1 MGSDELW
8 DRSEAAL
15 ERVLV
20 AGGVP
25 FEKLAGEGAFYGP
38 KLEFHVTDA
47 LKRSWQLGTIQLDY
61 AMPDS
66 FELEFIGSDGGAHRP
81 IMLHRAILGSLE
93 RFYGIYLEHVAGKF
107 PVWLAPEQV
116 VLATVSERQSEYA
129 EKVRAELAAQG
140 FRVILDASADKLG
153 AKIRNARL
161 MRHPYIAVIGDEE
174 AASTTLSVRSRDAGE
189 LGKLSLTEFAARL
202 SEESKPPKV
211 AN

>member
-1 MGSDELW
+1 MSTITTEDETQIYFKDW
-8 DRSEAAL
+8 
-15 ERVLV
+15 
-20 AGGVP
+20 
-25 FEKLAGEGAFYGP
+25 GP
-38 KLEFHVTDA
+38 KQAQPLVFHHGWPLSADD
-47 LKRSWQLGTIQLDY
+47 WDNQ
-61 AMPDS
+61 
-66 FELEFIGSDGGAHRP
+66 
-81 IMLHRAILGSLE
+81 ML
-93 RFYGIYLEHVAGKF
+93 FF
-107 PVWLAPEQV
+107 
-116 VLATVSERQSEYA
+116 
-129 EKVRAELAAQG
+129 AAQG